1 MANQTLPSIPQ
12 HVKDTV
18 VRYFKDVAKKL
29 PVLKTIQPLDPAE
42 TNGITC
48 CNHFQAAAT
57 EETAEQMWQR
67 DVVCIVD
74 VIYFKEGNPLL
85 SVYVYRRVSEC
96 NGQYFGSISEQY
108 RGDGS
113 NIGWLECLATKV
125 VKNEL
130 PPKES

>member
-1 MANQTLPSIPQ
+1 MSNQNLPSIPQ

-29 PVLKTIQPLDPAE
+29 PVLKTIQPLDPDE
-42 TNGITC
+42 TQGITC
-48 CNHFQAAAT
+48 YNHFQVEAT

-67 DVVCIVD
+67 DVVCIAD
-74 VIYFKEGNPLL
+74 VLYFKEDKPLL
-85 SVYVYRRVSEC
+85 SISVYRRVSEC

-113 NIGWLECLATKV
+113 NIAWLECLATKV

-130 PPKES
+130 PKKDS